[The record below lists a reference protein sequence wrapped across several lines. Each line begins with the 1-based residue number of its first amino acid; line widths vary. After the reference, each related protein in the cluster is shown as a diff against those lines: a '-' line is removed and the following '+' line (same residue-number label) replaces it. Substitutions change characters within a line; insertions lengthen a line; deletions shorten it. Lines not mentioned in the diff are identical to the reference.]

1 MLCALSGRET
11 TGLSPILPVPGRHG
25 TSDALAC
32 LTGSVPLLTKP
43 VSGAFLC
50 YHIGHSAL
58 SGHFPQQTAVF
69 AGNFPLEQ
77 HAMNTLQAHPFSTVR
92 DLLRYA
98 VTRFTREKLFFGHG
112 SENAFDEAAYLI
124 LHTLSLPLDR
134 LEPFL
139 DATLLPEETEAV
151 MTIIDRRVTERIPAA
166 YLTNEA
172 WLQGYSFYVERGVII
187 PRSFL
192 AELIV
197 EQFAPWVSDP
207 DGITDILELCTG
219 SGCLAIMLADR
230 FANATVDAVEL
241 SPAALGIAQ
250 TNINRYGMKDRIQL
264 HHADL
269 YDGIPEK
276 RYQLIVTNPP
286 YVNQSSMDTLPPEY
300 LHEPQMAL
308 AGGFDGMDI
317 VRRIVYTAGERLT
330 DDGLLIVEIGNE
342 AENAMAAF
350 PELELTWL
358 STSGGD
364 DRVFLLTAG
373 QLKGLKKA

>member
-1 MLCALSGRET
+1 
-11 TGLSPILPVPGRHG
+11 
-25 TSDALAC
+25 
-32 LTGSVPLLTKP
+32 
-43 VSGAFLC
+43 
-50 YHIGHSAL
+50 
-58 SGHFPQQTAVF
+58 
-69 AGNFPLEQ
+69 
-77 HAMNTLQAHPFSTVR
+77 MNTLPDTPFSTVR

-98 VTRFTREKLFFGHG
+98 VSRFTREKLFFGHG

-139 DATLLPEETEAV
+139 DAKLLPEEIGAV
-151 MTIIDRRVTERIPAA
+151 MDIIERRATERIPAA
-166 YLTNEA
+166 YLTHEA

-192 AELIV
+192 AELIT
-197 EQFAPWVSDP
+197 EQFAPWVGDP
-207 DGITDILELCTG
+207 ESVTDILELCTG
-219 SGCLAIMLADR
+219 SGCLAIMLADQ
-230 FANATVDAVEL
+230 FENATVDAVEL

-250 TNINRYGMKDRIQL
+250 TKISRYCMKDRIRL

-269 YDGIPEK
+269 YDGIPDK

-286 YVNQSSMDTLPPEY
+286 YVNQSSMDNLPAEY

-317 VRRIVYTAGERLT
+317 VRRSVGTAVERLT
-330 DDGLLIVEIGNE
+330 DAGFLIVEIGNE
-342 AENAMAAF
+342 AENAIAAF

-364 DRVFLLTAG
+364 DRVFLLTAK